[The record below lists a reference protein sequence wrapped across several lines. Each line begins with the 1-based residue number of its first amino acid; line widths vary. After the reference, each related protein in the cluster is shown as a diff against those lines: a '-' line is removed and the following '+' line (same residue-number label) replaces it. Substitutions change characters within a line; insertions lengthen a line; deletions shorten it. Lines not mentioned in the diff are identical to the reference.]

1 MKDADAVRSLRN
13 VARPA
18 LPPAL
23 LVLASL
29 AVAPA
34 ALSGQAAQDLEVIP
48 VQGNVYML
56 QTATAGGNVGVLP
69 GPDGV
74 LVVDD
79 QVPNLAEAV
88 VRGIRRITDEPMRF
102 VVNTHVHIDHIGGNE
117 LMAGLGATIVAQE
130 NVHRRM
136 LTELRIPRGGGRFMP
151 QPAEAARPAVTFGET
166 TTFRLNGEEVRV
178 FHVPP
183 AHTDGDA
190 FVHFVDS
197 DVLHTGDVF
206 RTNMYPIVDVYN
218 GGTVGG
224 MIEAL
229 KLAVDLAGP
238 STKVIP
244 GHGFGFTDRDG
255 LVEVLEMLTDIRDRI
270 RGMVAE
276 GLWLDEVLEA
286 RPTADYDAR
295 WHGTESWT
303 ERDLIPIIYSEVGGA
318 AAAVRDN

>member
-1 MKDADAVRSLRN
+1 MIIRTEVR
-13 VARPA
+13 
-18 LPPAL
+18 L
-23 LVLASL
+23 LLL
-29 AVAPA
+29 
-34 ALSGQAAQDLEVIP
+34 ALSGTAWATPAPLAAQTDLEVIP

-56 QTATAGGNVGVLP
+56 QTPTAGGNVGVLP

-88 VRGIRRITDEPMRF
+88 VRGIRRITDDPIRF

-130 NVHRRM
+130 QVHRRM
-136 LTELRIPRGGGRFMP
+136 LTELRIPRGGGRFFP
-151 QPAEAARPAVTFGET
+151 QPAEAALPTITFGDT

-183 AHTDGDA
+183 AHTDGDS
-190 FVHFVDS
+190 FVYFTES

-218 GGTVGG
+218 GGTVAG

-229 KLAVDLAGP
+229 EIATRVAGP
-238 STKVIP
+238 DTKVIP

-255 LVEVLEMLTDIRDRI
+255 LVEVLEMLTTVRDRVHD
-270 RGMVAE
+270 MVAD
-276 GLWLDEVLEA
+276 GLWLDEILEA
-286 RPTADYDAR
+286 RPTSDYDAR

-303 ERDLIPIIYSEVGGA
+303 EADLIPIIYSEVGGA
-318 AAAVRDN
+318 AATVRGN

>member
-1 MKDADAVRSLRN
+1 MSTKRLATPLLRW
-13 VARPA
+13 VAAP
-18 LPPAL
+18 
-23 LVLASL
+23 LVGSATLFPL
-29 AVAPA
+29 TPDA
-34 ALSGQAAQDLEVIP
+34 ALGQGQDLRLIP
-48 VQGNVYML
+48 VQGSVYML

-74 LVVDD
+74 LLVDN
-79 QVPNLAEAV
+79 QAPNLSEAV
-88 VRGIRRITDEPMRF
+88 LRGVERITDEPIRF

-117 LMAGLGATIVAQE
+117 LMAGMGATIVAQE

-136 LTELRIPRGGGRFMP
+136 LTRLRIPRGGGRFMP
-151 QPAEAARPAVTFGET
+151 QPPETARPVVTFENR

-183 AHTDGDA
+183 SHTDGDS
-190 FVHFVDS
+190 FVYFTDS

-218 GGTVGG
+218 GGTVSG

-229 KLAVDLAGP
+229 EIAVDLAGP
-238 STKVIP
+238 NTKVIP

-255 LVEVLEMLTDIRDRI
+255 LLEVLEMLTDVRDTVRD
-270 RGMVAE
+270 MVGE

-286 RPTADYDAR
+286 GPTGDYDAR
-295 WHGTESWT
+295 WRGTESWT
-303 ERDLIPIIYSEVGGA
+303 ERDLIPIIYAEVGGA
-318 AAAVRDN
+318 ASTVRPN